1 MKVES
6 CTQSVCNLALKF
18 GEDGED
24 GDSGSGMSR
33 PFGVA
38 LLIAGVDEK
47 GPALFHTDPSGTF
60 VRYDAKAIGAASEG
74 AQQTLQDEY
83 NQQMSLKEAETLA
96 LKILKQVM
104 EYSINPTNVEIGSI
118 TVKDPVFRLYTKE
131 QLENIIKDLK
141 N

>member
-6 CTQSVCNLALKF
+6 CTQSICNLALKF
-18 GEDGED
+18 GEDGEED
-24 GDSGSGMSR
+24 TGSGMSR

-38 LLIAGVDEK
+38 LLVAGIDEK
-47 GPALFHTDPSGTF
+47 GPSLYHTDPSGTY

-83 NQQMSLKEAETLA
+83 NQQMTLKEAETLA

-104 EYSINPTNVEIGSI
+104 EYSINSTNVEIGSI
-118 TVKDPVFRLYTKE
+118 TVKDPIFKLYSKDK
-131 QLENIIKDLK
+131 LESIIKDLK